1 MNGLSLSK
9 KYYEKYA
16 PCLIREF
23 PHLEGKMAFGL
34 VGEGSQCFGFD
45 DEISRDHDFAP
56 GFCIWLSEDDY
67 AASGKSLQAAYA
79 KLPKDFGGFRSSD
92 ALITAEGAKR
102 LGVFSVNGFYEQFLG
117 TDTVPEE
124 AFEWLLIPESRLAVC
139 TNGEVFHDPSG
150 LFTDF
155 RSRLLDFYPEDALR
169 KKLAARAAVMSQS
182 GQYNLLRSIKRRDI
196 TGASLAAAR
205 FAEATLSMMHLLN
218 RRYTPF
224 YKWAFQSAMGLEH
237 LAQCCPLLEKIW
249 EVPHMISDG
258 KMHEAYELAFNITES
273 ICTAVA
279 EELNRQNFSRG
290 KSAFLQD
297 HLNDIMSGIK
307 DPKIASLPPMADIE
321 G

>member
-1 MNGLSLSK
+1 MNGLALSK

-16 PCLIREF
+16 PCLTREF

-45 DEISRDHDFAP
+45 DEISQDHDFGP
-56 GFCIWLSEDDY
+56 GFCIWLSDDDY
-67 AASGKSLQAAYA
+67 AASGKDLQAAYDN
-79 KLPKDFGGFRSSD
+79 LPRNFQEFGLPD
-92 ALITAEGAKR
+92 VLITAEGAER
-102 LGVFSVNGFYEQFLG
+102 VGVFSIGGFYERFLG
-117 TDTVPEE
+117 TDKVPER
-124 AFEWLLIPESRLAVC
+124 AFDWLLIPESRLAVC
-139 TNGEVFHDPSG
+139 TNGEVFDDSPG
-150 LFTDF
+150 LFTAF

-196 TGASLAAAR
+196 TAVSLAAAR
-205 FAEATLSMMHLLN
+205 FAEATLSMIHLLN

-224 YKWAFQSAMGLEH
+224 YKWAFHSAMGLEH
-237 LAQCCPLLEKIW
+237 LTQCCPLLERIW
-249 EVPHMISDG
+249 EVPHMMKDG
-258 KMHEAYELAFNITES
+258 KIHEAYELAFDVTENIC
-273 ICTAVA
+273 IDVA
-279 EELNRQNFSRG
+279 AELNRQNFSRE

-307 DPKIASLPPMADIE
+307 DPEIASLPPMADIE